1 VFVAVKYIASLGKI
15 YREKVKKISVRN
27 LHRARASPHR
37 TGGRQKAKKNIDTSV
52 ELCYSITMKVGDTV
66 RVKDETAIGV
76 RENGKIISLHQKNTV
91 AGVEWRLHGGGV
103 LYQSELLA
111 TLEPL
116 DEDR

>member
-15 YREKVKKISVRN
+15 YRKKVKKISVRN
-27 LHRARASPHR
+27 LHRAGASPHR
-37 TGGRQKAKKNIDTSV
+37 SGERREAKKNIDTSAQ
-52 ELCYSITMKVGDTV
+52 LCYSITMKIGDTV

-91 AGVEWRLHGGGV
+91 AGVEWRLHDGGV

>member
-1 VFVAVKYIASLGKI
+1 MRLETNPLLAHVANQAGVTSGAVPKG
-15 YREKVKKISVRN
+15 
-27 LHRARASPHR
+27 
-37 TGGRQKAKKNIDTSV
+37 KKNIDTSV

-116 DEDR
+116 DENR

>member
-1 VFVAVKYIASLGKI
+1 MFVAVKYIASLGKI